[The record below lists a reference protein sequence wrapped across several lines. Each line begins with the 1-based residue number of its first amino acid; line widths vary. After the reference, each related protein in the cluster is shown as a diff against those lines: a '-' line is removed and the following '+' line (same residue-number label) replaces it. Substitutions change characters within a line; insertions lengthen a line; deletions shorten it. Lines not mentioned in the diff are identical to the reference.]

1 MFRVP
6 YGHRNIRICSEN
18 THILSNIFNK
28 YANKLYNLISSHSD
42 TLITTIN
49 TDIRNNPVFNWA
61 RTTNSPNIS
70 QQAILLCHNLI
81 PTDLTNM
88 LKKYF
93 CSRQNITNYV
103 TPFIEN
109 FTNDIYVSIW
119 KPRSIAFKA
128 WKSLNNI
135 NRKSFQTL
143 RANSTI
149 LQRQQK
155 TNIKYTSRTQPVY
168 HALYYITKI
177 TFHLTRSSILKSG
190 SSGHHQTFFIILP
203 RPTTLTLTTK

>member
-103 TPFIEN
+103 TP
-109 FTNDIYVSIW
+109 
-119 KPRSIAFKA
+119 
-128 WKSLNNI
+128 
-135 NRKSFQTL
+135 
-143 RANSTI
+143 
-149 LQRQQK
+149 
-155 TNIKYTSRTQPVY
+155 
-168 HALYYITKI
+168 
-177 TFHLTRSSILKSG
+177 
-190 SSGHHQTFFIILP
+190 
-203 RPTTLTLTTK
+203 